1 MNVIGGSGMKVRV
14 GNLKIEEVL
23 DKLGITLPEEVVKI
37 MEARYQASAQSE
49 DLEPQQWHCFEFPF
63 CMLCGSRK
71 TAYEWFEIL
80 SPYGDEMKTQM
91 QIVAK

>member
-1 MNVIGGSGMKVRV
+1 MQVRI

-23 DKLGITLPEEVVKI
+23 DKLGITLPKEVVERMRK
-37 MEARYQASAQSE
+37 RHQPSAQAE
-49 DLEPQQWHCFEFPF
+49 DLKAEQWHCFERPF
-63 CMLCGSRK
+63 CTVCGSRE

-80 SPYGDEMKTQM
+80 SPYGNEMKTQM

>member
-1 MNVIGGSGMKVRV
+1 MKVRI

-23 DKLGITLPEEVVKI
+23 DKLGITLPEEVVER
-37 MEARYQASAQSE
+37 MEARYQPSAQSE
-49 DLEPQQWHCFEFPF
+49 DIEPEQWHCFEFPF
-63 CMLCGSRK
+63 CMSCGSRE